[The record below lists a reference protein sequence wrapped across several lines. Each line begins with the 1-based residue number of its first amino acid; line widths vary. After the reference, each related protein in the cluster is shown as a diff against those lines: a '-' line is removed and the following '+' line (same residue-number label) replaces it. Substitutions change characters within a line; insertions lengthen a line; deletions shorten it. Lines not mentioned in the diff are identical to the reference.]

1 VMNDNKYLAAE
12 LIDDYPQLFSKFT
25 TLLEMRNVPATFR
38 VSPKLLEMQRRA
50 SYRGGYREA
59 EEDEVDE
66 EPMRR
71 EEPADE
77 AGEDEDDDDMRF
89 RDDLYATPSKP
100 TAASHAAAPSH
111 AAGATAAG
119 PAANSGAPGAS
130 GHAPYVSQG
139 FYAPPPPPPAL
150 PVDLPPPPYIPPL
163 MQTSSMPIAEAKA
176 INAAADD
183 AEVATNIEDTP
194 PKFR

>member
-59 EEDEVDE
+59 EEDEDDE

-71 EEPADE
+71 EDPADE
-77 AGEDEDDDDMRF
+77 AGEDEDDDGMRF
-89 RDDLYATPSKP
+89 RDDLYATPTK
-100 TAASHAAAPSH
+100 AAAAPSH
-111 AAGATAAG
+111 AAAAAAGATGG
-119 PAANSGAPGAS
+119 PATHSDGAGAS

-194 PKFR
+194 KFR